1 MRRLLTALTVAAL
14 ALTSACGA
22 TGTPRS
28 LVPVSP
34 AERPMPAGAER
45 ATAAPEGGEQ
55 PECNPTQ
62 SLRPTAGTRIPPGS
76 TMEKIK
82 KRGRLVVGVD
92 QNTNL
97 FGFRNPATGKLQ
109 GFDIDMAREIAVALF
124 GDPDKV
130 QLVTMPVQHRI
141 DALQNDEVD
150 LVIFTMTI
158 TCDRRE
164 EIEFSS
170 VYFQAGQRVLVRKDS
185 GIKGLADLGDKPVC
199 APHGSTSS
207 VNVHAAKPQP
217 VLVETNNMA
226 DCLVLLQQGQVD
238 AVSTDDSV
246 LAGLAEQDPTTEV
259 VGKSFSSEP
268 YGIGIPKENKDMVR
282 FVNAV
287 LDDVRDGAWQ
297 QSYARW
303 LEPALGPARP
313 PAANY
318 K

>member
-1 MRRLLTALTVAAL
+1 MRRLLAAIAVL
-14 ALTSACGA
+14 ALTACGA
-22 TGTPRS
+22 PGEPRS
-28 LVPVSP
+28 LVPSVP
-34 AERPMPAGAER
+34 ADRPMPAGAER
-45 ATAAPEGGEQ
+45 PTAAPEGGKQ
-55 PECNPTQ
+55 PECD
-62 SLRPTAGTRIPPGS
+62 PTASLQPAGLRTPPGS
-76 TMEKIK
+76 TMDKIK

-109 GFDIDMAREIAVALF
+109 GFDVDMAREIADALF
-124 GDPDKV
+124 GNPDKV

-141 DALQNDEVD
+141 DALKNNEVD

-170 VYFQAGQRVLVRKDS
+170 VYFQAGQRVLVRKGS
-185 GIKGLADLGDKPVC
+185 GISGLADLGGKPVC
-199 APHGSTSS
+199 APRGSTSS
-207 VNVHAAKPQP
+207 VNVYAAKPRP
-217 VLVETNNMA
+217 ELVETNNMA

-259 VGKSFSSEP
+259 VGESFSAEP
-268 YGIGIPKENKDMVR
+268 YGIGIPKDNKDMVR
-282 FVNAV
+282 YVNAV
-287 LDDVRDGAWQ
+287 LEEVRDGAWQ

-303 LEPALGPARP
+303 LEPALGPAKP
-313 PAANY
+313 PTATY
-318 K
+318 G